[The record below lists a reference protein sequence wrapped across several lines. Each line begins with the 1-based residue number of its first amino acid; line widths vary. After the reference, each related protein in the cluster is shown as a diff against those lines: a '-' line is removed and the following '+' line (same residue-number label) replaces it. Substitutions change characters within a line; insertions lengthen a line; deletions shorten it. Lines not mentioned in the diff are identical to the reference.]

1 MGKRNVRLRPVRR
14 DEIDVRRL
22 AAALAAMAAGASR
35 PEVSASQG
43 AKPTVRRG
51 GDP

>member
-1 MGKRNVRLRPVRR
+1 MGKRRIRLRPVRR

-22 AAALAAMAAGASR
+22 AAALAAMAANTPR
-35 PEVSASQG
+35 PSVSASQG
-43 AKPTVRRG
+43 DKTTTRRG